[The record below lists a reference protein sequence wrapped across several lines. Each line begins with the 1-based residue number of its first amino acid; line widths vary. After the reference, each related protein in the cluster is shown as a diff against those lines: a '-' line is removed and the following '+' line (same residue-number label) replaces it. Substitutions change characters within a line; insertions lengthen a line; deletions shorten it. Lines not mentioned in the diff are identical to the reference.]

1 MRGQERIKNCSTVSG
16 DPLIGCHPK
25 QLPGGAN
32 ATYGDILHPD
42 LQVYLQVDLQVDL
55 KDAGLERLEVV
66 IQLFLD
72 CAS

>member
-25 QLPGGAN
+25 QLAGGAN

-42 LQVYLQVDLQVDL
+42 LLVDLQVDL
-55 KDAGLERLEVV
+55 QPGLKGIERLEVV
-66 IQLFLD
+66 KHLYLD